1 LKQLNNVAQIEA
13 LVSTIMTLMVVAIV
27 LIIGVQMIPEASDK
41 TIEGSSWHNSQTV
54 VVEPEPA
61 PVVVEPEPVVTVDSS
76 EDGIDILGI
85 LWSLFKELI
94 EEILV
99 SLVVGL
105 WLKNK
110 YQEKHHAQ
118 VLQTI
123 NERK

>member
-1 LKQLNNVAQIEA
+1 MKQLNNVAQIEA

-41 TIEGSSWHNSQTV
+41 TIEGSSWHNSQT
-54 VVEPEPA
+54 
-61 PVVVEPEPVVTVDSS
+61 VVVEPEPVVTVDSS